1 VEKKKSK
8 EEEED
13 REGEEEKKKETKL
26 FVGAVG
32 REHSRATSQPPSF
45 RDPNSPPCWPSFR
58 APSGSSSKTR
68 RVLPLERIKKKERR
82 SQGSEN
88 GTRRAGL
95 SFQGLFLCC
104 SLFARMPTSDEQKKK
119 TLQTHQLRRR
129 HPGDLVRR
137 LDRLGGVRGQGLCV
151 DARWLIVG
159 RGEERG
165 EGVSNNNKK
174 RRHQAD
180 WRRRS
185 LSLSLSLS
193 LSRVG
198 WLSLPMKRL

>member
-1 VEKKKSK
+1 MEKKKSK

-119 TLQTHQLRRR
+119 LFKLTSCAVDIPATLSAALTALAACAGRACVLTR
-129 HPGDLVRR
+129 
-137 LDRLGGVRGQGLCV
+137 GG
-151 DARWLIVG
+151 
-159 RGEERG
+159 
-165 EGVSNNNKK
+165 
-174 RRHQAD
+174 
-180 WRRRS
+180 
-185 LSLSLSLS
+185 
-193 LSRVG
+193 
-198 WLSLPMKRL
+198 